1 MHISIIIIIMYTYIN
16 TYLRNNGAIRAVNN
30 NTILCNN
37 NNNRIAPLSERTEKL
52 RAELRPGSRPQ
63 ILALKRRPGRQPET
77 CKLSELICKCAL

>member
-30 NTILCNN
+30 STVLCN

-63 ILALKRRPGRQPET
+63 ILALKRRPGRQPEN
-77 CKLSELICKCAL
+77 CELSELLCKCPL

>member
-37 NNNRIAPLSERTEKL
+37 NNNRIAPLSERTENL
-52 RAELRPGSRPQ
+52 RAELRPAQ
-63 ILALKRRPGRQPET
+63 ILALKRRPGRQPEN
-77 CKLSELICKCAL
+77 CKLSELRCKCAL